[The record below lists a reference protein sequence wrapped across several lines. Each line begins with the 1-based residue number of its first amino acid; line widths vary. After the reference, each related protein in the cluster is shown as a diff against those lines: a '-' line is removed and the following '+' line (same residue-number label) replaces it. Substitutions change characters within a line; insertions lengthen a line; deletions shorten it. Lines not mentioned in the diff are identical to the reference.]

1 MRAVVAEGS
10 FSAAGK
16 QLALTQPA
24 VSRQISVLEAQ
35 VGLRLVRRTQRGVQA
50 TEAGRLLVGHAEA
63 IMERLALAGA
73 QLDDLRGVRRG
84 TVRLGSFFTAL
95 VHLSV
100 ELGSALESSGNDI
113 RIQDDLV
120 DRDTAYRKLRAG
132 ELDVAV
138 VFDPGFTAGAVP
150 EGIELVP
157 MFEDPLRVL
166 LPPAHPLGSQDRV
179 ALAALT
185 GDTWIRPHDG
195 SAAELVD
202 HALRTADLTPPLLL
216 AGHGDEP
223 VELQALVAAGRGVT
237 VAYDLNVLVTRHCLA
252 IRPTDPAI
260 APRLIAAATV
270 SGYRAP
276 AVEAVLE
283 LLQDVGRRHARRLTE
298 TGSEQLGAPGSAEPR
313 DGVPR

>member
-1 MRAVVAEGS
+1 MLDVTKLATLRAVVAEGS

-16 QLALTQPA
+16 RLALTQPA

-35 VGLRLVRRTQRGVQA
+35 VGLQLVRRTQRGVQA
-50 TEAGRLLVGHAEA
+50 TEAGRLLAGHAEV

-73 QLDDLRGVRRG
+73 QLDELRGLRRG

-100 ELGSALESSGNDI
+100 ELGGALEESGHDI

-120 DRDTAYRKLRAG
+120 DRDTAYDKLRAG
-132 ELDVAV
+132 ELDVAL
-138 VFDPGFTAGAVP
+138 VFEPGFAAGAP
-150 EGIELVP
+150 PDGIELVP
-157 MFEDPLRVL
+157 LFDDPLRVL
-166 LPPAHPLGSQDRV
+166 LPPSHALAGRQRV
-179 ALAALT
+179 ALAALA

-202 HALRTADLTPPLLL
+202 HALRIAGLAPPLLL

-237 VAYDLNVLVTRHCLA
+237 VAYDLNVLITQHRLA
-252 IRPTDPAI
+252 VRPTEPAV
-260 APRLIAAATV
+260 APRTIAAATV
-270 SGYRAP
+270 NGYRPP
-276 AVEAVLE
+276 AVGAVLE
-283 LLQDVGRRHARRLTE
+283 ILQDLGRRHARRL
-298 TGSEQLGAPGSAEPR
+298 A
-313 DGVPR
+313 D